1 MATINNFPY
10 HRQDDEA
17 MCGPACAQM
26 VLDYLK
32 QSLHS
37 QIDLRLVAD
46 SLGNATVATWQNY
59 EYDGWATRPDELGF
73 ALLPLGQAINLTFTA
88 QYKGNPSK
96 YKTLLSTDSISHSDS
111 PTYPIVPVHGA
122 FYYKQQFGDSIEAM
136 GYSDLAEADRDAKS
150 SYDAHWIVLF
160 KHEND
165 GFVGNDPYFHL
176 SSGDGKHSPTKPNG
190 EKTDTCKT
198 VLIHINGSTDSI
210 RDINFPEINRAAIL
224 WKGSTSVSRIAGR
237 PPVEPPLIEPPY
249 LSSPPLKF
257 RPSPKRNKIFNQ
269 TALRSQMRSLGLFSN
284 RPCATYLAG
293 TDFGPPRF
301 VRRLDVPY
309 QDYYLVPMLKPDGNS
324 AALVRVNAS
333 TGDYLDSL
341 YYSENPFLF
350 DESPERETLVNSI
363 IPERLTNM
371 RKSKW
376 KKHFSTQI
384 DEPQTEMVWLPCKQ
398 SVSAFFP
405 FYVIQATD
413 ERFLVRVDGKVFP
426 KLTY

>member
-1 MATINNFPY
+1 MATIETFPY

-32 QSLHS
+32 QELPS
-37 QIDLRLVAD
+37 QIDIRLAAD
-46 SLGNATVATWQNY
+46 SLKEATATIWQNY
-59 EYDGWATRPDELGF
+59 EYDGWATRPDELGY
-73 ALLPLGQAINLTFTA
+73 ALLPLGQAISITFTA

-96 YKTLLSTDSISHSDS
+96 YKTLLSTDSINHSDS
-111 PTYPIVPVHGA
+111 PAYPIVPVHGT
-122 FYYKQQFGDSIEAM
+122 FYYKQQFGDYIEAS
-136 GYSDLAEADRDAKS
+136 GYSDLAEKNLDAKS
-150 SYDAHWIVLF
+150 FYDAHWIVLF
-160 KHEND
+160 KYESE
-165 GFVGNDPYFHL
+165 GFVGNDPYFPL
-176 SSGDGKHSPTKPNG
+176 SNGDGKHTQTKPNG
-190 EKTDTCKT
+190 EKDNCKT

-224 WKGSTSVSRIAGR
+224 WKGSTNNLRKSGR

-249 LSSPPLKF
+249 LSPPPLKF
-257 RPSPKRNKIFNQ
+257 RPSPRRNNVFNQ
-269 TALRSQMRSLGLFSN
+269 TALRSQMRALGLFSN
-284 RPCATYLAG
+284 RPCAPYLTG

-309 QDYYLVPMLKPDGNS
+309 HDYYLVPMLKPDGNS
-324 AALVRVNAS
+324 TALVRVDAS

-350 DESPERETLVNSI
+350 DESPARETLVNAT
-363 IPERLTNM
+363 IPERLANM

-376 KKHFSTQI
+376 KKPYSTQI
-384 DEPQTEMVWLPCKQ
+384 DEPKTELVWLPCRQ